1 MVTTLPRFIQH
12 GTWLRVSQRIKFL
25 NDDSLQIKIS
35 DLDTSMWFPLS
46 FTVLSLILARL
57 THICSTHF
65 NSTWSEYGTLQLPM
79 ITSMQMKPARTC
91 VETSWALGQCQA
103 WDSKTSNVN
112 NVMNLSL
119 HLELLYVAWLC
130 AERIGTNQKMDPL
143 QLDPSEIRN
152 VNFVVVCFL
161 SFLGFL
167 FFRLWMLAPRTGC
180 NLAWKISAIPYVPEC
195 MCN

>member
-65 NSTWSEYGTLQLPM
+65 NSTWSERGTLQLPM
-79 ITSMQMKPARTC
+79 IPSMQMKSARTC

-103 WDSKTSNVN
+103 WDSKTST
-112 NVMNLSL
+112 VMNLSL
-119 HLELLYVAWLC
+119 HLELLYVAWFC

-143 QLDPSEIRN
+143 PVGSIWDSKRQL
-152 VNFVVVCFL
+152 CCCLL
-161 SFLGFL
+161 SQLS
-167 FFRLWMLAPRTGC
+167 RLSLLSPLDVGPPHWL
-180 NLAWKISAIPYVPEC
+180 
-195 MCN
+195 